1 MKNRKK
7 GIMLSMKD
15 LVFKKRPVKKLT
27 ERYVG
32 PYIVEEVKRKKNLEK
47 VWRVKLNLKTGKF
60 RRSELVE
67 KYTVKLLYK

>member
-1 MKNRKK
+1 
-7 GIMLSMKD
+7 MKD

-47 VWRVKLNLKTGKF
+47 VWRVKLNLKAGKF

-67 KYTVKLLYK
+67 KYTAKLLYK

>member
-1 MKNRKK
+1 
-7 GIMLSMKD
+7 MKD

-67 KYTVKLLYK
+67 KYTAKLLYK